1 MTTTVSAREFNQNA
15 SAALRLAAEEP
26 VFITKRG
33 TPTNVILSIEDYQ
46 RLVQPQPRRSLADA
60 LSTMSAEAGEIDFDI
75 DREPSIPNPHR
86 EIDFAEDG
94 DFFGSEE
101 N

>member
-46 RLVQPQPRRSLADA
+46 RLQPRRSLADA
-60 LSTMSAEAGEIDFDI
+60 LSTMSAEAGEIDFEI

-86 EIDFAEDG
+86 EVDFAEDG

>member
-46 RLVQPQPRRSLADA
+46 RWPNRNLGV
-60 LSTMSAEAGEIDFDI
+60 
-75 DREPSIPNPHR
+75 PSGCAFHHVGRGRARLILILTANR
-86 EIDFAEDG
+86 ASQILTAR
-94 DFFGSEE
+94 
-101 N
+101 

>member
-15 SAALRLAAEEP
+15 SAALRLAAEET

-46 RLVQPQPRRSLADA
+46 RLAQPA
-60 LSTMSAEAGEIDFDI
+60 TSAFLGGCAFHHVGRGGRD
-75 DREPSIPNPHR
+75 
-86 EIDFAEDG
+86 
-94 DFFGSEE
+94 
-101 N
+101 

>member
-46 RLVQPQPRRSLADA
+46 RLTQPQPRRSLADA
-60 LSTMSAEAGEIDFDI
+60 RSTMSAEAGEIEFEI
-75 DREPSIPNPHR
+75 DREPSTPNP
-86 EIDFAEDG
+86 
-94 DFFGSEE
+94 
-101 N
+101 

>member
-33 TPTNVILSIEDYQ
+33 TPTNVILSIED
-46 RLVQPQPRRSLADA
+46 
-60 LSTMSAEAGEIDFDI
+60 
-75 DREPSIPNPHR
+75 
-86 EIDFAEDG
+86 
-94 DFFGSEE
+94 
-101 N
+101 

>member
-46 RLVQPQPRRSLADA
+46 RLTQPQPRRSLADV
-60 LSTMSAEAGEIDFDI
+60 LSAMSAEAGEIDFEI

-86 EIDFAEDG
+86 EVDFTEDG

>member
-46 RLVQPQPRRSLADA
+46 RLTQPQPRRSLADA
-60 LSTMSAEAGEIDFDI
+60 LSIMSAEAGEIDFEI

-86 EIDFAEDG
+86 EVDFTEDG
-94 DFFGSEE
+94 DFFVSEE